1 MRERLEVVLERARG
15 EAMKATPARALK
27 PAAAPTPSAPDEKP
41 AAPAKKGT
49 PKPTLYL
56 AGSDPYRPV
65 RIQVQIGLQGDDYTE
80 VTSGIKAGDKVLVRT
95 KSLKPKAQTD
105 DNADEDD
112 SAAS

>member
-1 MRERLEVVLERARG
+1 MPITRFASDPNWPTGANRKKKTSGAAKR
-15 EAMKATPARALK
+15 TPA
-27 PAAAPTPSAPDEKP
+27 DV
-41 AAPAKKGT
+41 
-49 PKPTLYL
+49 YL

-80 VTSGIKAGDKVLVRT
+80 VTSGIKAGDKVLIRT